1 MVYDV
6 SDPSWGD
13 KHPELNVEY
22 VLYLTPEGYVLGF
35 EPAEESIDQYLYVDD
50 SDEELKDWVLDDRA
64 TEHLLHKTPVL
75 LEVHAEYEQMRLF

>member
-1 MVYDV
+1 MRLSGDDGKYYYTALDTHMVYDV

-50 SDEELKDWVLDDRA
+50 SDED
-64 TEHLLHKTPVL
+64 
-75 LEVHAEYEQMRLF
+75 

>member
-50 SDEELKDWVLDDRA
+50 SDEELKDWVAARVPA
-64 TEHLLHKTPVL
+64 RRHHRQGGRE
-75 LEVHAEYEQMRLF
+75 EQGPRPA